1 MGATASHRESYIDN
15 HPKMHELKDRVSSTD
30 WRQQCEEH
38 PLAFIGLAL
47 GGGAIVAALAAGYY
61 RRHRS
66 SSARTVDAH
75 DFTPRKSSATFDK
88 ASAALENIKGAL
100 LGVAISR
107 FRDYADEIL
116 PGFSEHFQKAASD
129 RR

>member
-1 MGATASHRESYIDN
+1 MGATASHGENYIDN
-15 HPKMHELKDRVSSTD
+15 HPKLHELKDRVSSTD
-30 WRQQCEEH
+30 WRQRCEDH

-47 GGGAIVAALAAGYY
+47 GGGAIAAALAAGYY

-66 SSARTVDAH
+66 SGSIVDAH
-75 DFTPRKSSATFDK
+75 NSASRKTSATFEK
-88 ASAALENIKGAL
+88 ASTALENIKGAL
-100 LGVAISR
+100 LGVAITR

-116 PGFSEHFQKAASD
+116 PGFSEHFQKAASE